1 MQRKKL
7 LIFIFFVGI
16 FHLLVS
22 FTYLPFKNIVNG
34 NKDSSVYFPPKFM
47 DQQVLLFM
55 KALISETILSNDT
68 FKQYR
73 HESIRYFGQQFRMQR
88 LIRKI
93 FQGNEEEEP
102 TLNILITGGSISTH
116 KVTIIR
122 INFIHNAI
130 T

>member
-1 MQRKKL
+1 M
-7 LIFIFFVGI
+7 GI

-22 FTYLPFKNIVNG
+22 WIYLQFKNIQNG
-34 NKDSSVYFPPKFM
+34 KPDSSVYVPPQFM
-47 DQQVLLFM
+47 DQQVLMFI
-55 KALISETILSNDT
+55 KALMSETILSNDT

-93 FQGNEEEEP
+93 FQSNEEEP